1 MRTLLW
7 ALAALCA
14 APALAVEVGDRWQ
27 AGAIQHVEKG
37 ALEPQQMT
45 GKVTLVNFWATWC
58 EACKVELAEME
69 KLLAPHLAHKDLNVA
84 FVSLDK
90 DREKAVAWFK
100 QNLSNPAAMLPRLY
114 SDAQFKLAEKL
125 EVDSFPLTLVIGRDG
140 KVVLVQRGF
149 KEGEGST
156 EKIVKLIG
164 ELLQGRVAG

>member
-1 MRTLLW
+1 MRKLLL

-14 APALAVEVGDRWQ
+14 APAQGVAVGDSWQ

-37 ALEPQQMT
+37 ALEPQQMI

-69 KLLAPHLAHKDLNVA
+69 KLLAPQLAHKDLNVA

-90 DREKAVAWFK
+90 ERDKAVAWFK
-100 QNLSNPAAMLPRLY
+100 QNLANPGAMLPRLY
-114 SDAQFKLAEKL
+114 SDAQFKLAERL

-140 KVVLVQRGF
+140 KVVYVQRGF

-156 EKIVKLIG
+156 EKIVKIIA
-164 ELLQGRVAG
+164 ELLQGRAAG

>member
-1 MRTLLW
+1 M
-7 ALAALCA
+7 
-14 APALAVEVGDRWQ
+14 
-27 AGAIQHVEKG
+27 I
-37 ALEPQQMT
+37 

-69 KLLAPHLAHKDLNVA
+69 KLLAPHLGHRDLNVA

-90 DREKAVAWFK
+90 ERDKAVAWFK
-100 QNLSNPAAMLPRLY
+100 QNLSNPGSMLPRLY

-140 KVVLVQRGF
+140 KIAYVQRGF

-156 EKIVKLIG
+156 EKIVKLIA
-164 ELLQGRVAG
+164 ELLQGRPAG

>member
-1 MRTLLW
+1 MRTLFL

-14 APALAVEVGDRWQ
+14 APALGVAVGDPWQ

-37 ALEPQQMT
+37 ALEPQQMI

-69 KLLAPHLAHKDLNVA
+69 KLLAPQLVHKDLNVA

-90 DREKAVAWFK
+90 ERDKAVAWFR
-100 QNLSNPAAMLPRLY
+100 QNLANPGAMLPRLY
-114 SDAQFKLAEKL
+114 SDAQFKLAERL

-140 KVVLVQRGF
+140 KVVYVQRGF

-156 EKIVKLIG
+156 EKIVKIVA
-164 ELLQGRVAG
+164 ELLQGRPAG